1 MANKTTACG
10 RILGNTVGAELEE
23 ERVFAINIKYWDQR
37 RQFKAT
43 CVPRKRDILA
53 IEDLTLGLVKY
64 TNNCP
69 KYVVL
74 VTLVSLSLG
83 SLHQ

>member
-23 ERVFAINIKYWDQR
+23 ERVFAIYIKYWDQR

-53 IEDLTLGLVKY
+53 IGDLTVGVRTDCTGRLL
-64 TNNCP
+64 C
-69 KYVVL
+69 
-74 VTLVSLSLG
+74 
-83 SLHQ
+83 